1 MSSGLLAVRA
11 TSSPDSR
18 NGVLFWIFQPE
29 PHTLSRSLAKCNPL
43 FPAAAMCYSRFFMA
57 LPFDGKVV
65 LVTGA
70 AQGLGRAVALAFARE
85 GASVALAD
93 RDGAG
98 AAGTA

>member
-1 MSSGLLAVRA
+1 M
-11 TSSPDSR
+11 P
-18 NGVLFWIFQPE
+18 
-29 PHTLSRSLAKCNPL
+29 
-43 FPAAAMCYSRFFMA
+43 

-93 RDGAG
+93 RAGAG
-98 AAGTA
+98 AAATAEAAVAALTERRRVGATAEGHQKDNTVHLSPPETRDRTRTRSAS